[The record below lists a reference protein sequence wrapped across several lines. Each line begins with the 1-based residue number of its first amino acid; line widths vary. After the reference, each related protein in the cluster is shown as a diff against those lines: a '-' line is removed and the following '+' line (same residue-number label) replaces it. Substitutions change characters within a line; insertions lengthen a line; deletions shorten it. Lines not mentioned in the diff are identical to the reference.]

1 MPKGGV
7 RDEKNGSGREGCKNL
22 RTGMLSS
29 RLAPPAGPPPL
40 PACIPP
46 ALPVLEPPPPAPE
59 EEIGI
64 RTAWNQ
70 PRNVLNGP
78 PNSPRARWYERATFS
93 ATAPEGLFEEAGEWE
108 DEEPKKTGL

>member
-1 MPKGGV
+1 
-7 RDEKNGSGREGCKNL
+7 
-22 RTGMLSS
+22 MLSS
-29 RLAPPAGPPPL
+29 RLAPPAAPPPL

-46 ALPVLEPPPPAPE
+46 ELPVLEPPAPAP

-108 DEEPKKTGL
+108 DEPKKTGL